1 MCGFAGEFTRAGQ
14 TARTDLAQQ
23 MAHRLRHRGPDQ
35 TGLYHAPDGRCAIA
49 FQRLCVI
56 DPDHSRQPMSD
67 PAGRATLTFNGEI
80 YNFRQLREQLRDQWT
95 FRTDGDTEVILAGY
109 LHEGPAFLERLHG
122 MFAIAIHDARNSQ
135 LLLARDRFGQKP
147 LYYTTSKSG
156 IHFASEA
163 KAFDAL
169 PENHINAGRY
179 ISYYITMGYTR
190 TGRCARANV
199 NKVPPGTYL
208 LCDPAPQAPK
218 PYWQLERIDTPTHP
232 ADAQTAVRDALRQAV
247 EERLVA
253 DVPLGALLS
262 GGIDS
267 AVTVALMREILGP
280 DAPIKTFTAGFGGEA
295 ADLYDE
301 RPLARRI
308 AEHLRTDHTEL
319 LVKPDP
325 EAMLDWVVDHYDEP
339 FADSSA
345 IPTHL
350 VCAAAR
356 QHVTVAL
363 TGDGGDE
370 AFAGYDRYRAM
381 DLAQRMRPS
390 MYFLTQAAGW
400 VARWFAPAEQ
410 RSRLRRLA
418 RFAEGL
424 GQPPAVQYFMYR
436 RLFSPEELLVLF
448 TDDFLAEHEIDVY
461 GPLDEFCNLHGRF
474 EQPSEV
480 TNAQLH
486 DIHHYLP
493 GDLLTKADIASMA
506 HSLELR
512 SPFLDHRV
520 MQLGVSLPTE
530 LKIRGKR
537 GKAILCDAFADAL
550 PAEVFS
556 QPKRGFGVPLAH
568 WLRFDLRDQMAD
580 VLTDK
585 RFRERGIFRPEAIAG
600 LVNDHVGGVDDHSH
614 RIWALMVLARWLD
627 KHA

>member
-1 MCGFAGEFTRAGQ
+1 MG
-14 TARTDLAQQ
+14 
-23 MAHRLRHRGPDQ
+23 
-35 TGLYHAPDGRCAIA
+35 

-56 DPDHSRQPMSD
+56 DPAGSHQPMTD
-67 PAGRATLTFNGEI
+67 PASLATLAFNGEI
-80 YNFRQLREQLRDQWT
+80 YNYRRLRQQLQDGYT

-109 LHEGPAFLERLHG
+109 LAEGPAFLSKLHG
-122 MFAIAIHDARNSQ
+122 MFAIALYDARTGQ

-147 LYYTTSKSG
+147 LYYTADDNKVL
-156 IHFASEA
+156 FASEA
-163 KAFDAL
+163 KAFRQRDDQRISL
-169 PENHINAGRY
+169 GEYIPHYLTAGY
-179 ISYYITMGYTR
+179 VDQDH
-190 TGRCARANV
+190 CAMNGVR
-199 NKVPPGTYL
+199 KVSPGSYL
-208 LCDPAPQAPK
+208 LCDPTPAPPQN
-218 PYWQLERIDTPTHP
+218 YWQLTLGEVPPQP
-232 ADAQTAVRDALRQAV
+232 ADAQKAVRNALRQAV
-247 EERLVA
+247 EERLIA

-267 AVTVALMREILGP
+267 AVTVALMRDILGP
-280 DAPIKTFTAGFGGEA
+280 DAPLQTFTAGFAEE
-295 ADLYDE
+295 LYDE

-319 LVKPDP
+319 LIEPDP
-325 EAMLDWVVDHYDEP
+325 EAMLDWVVEHYDEP

-350 VCAAAR
+350 VCQAAR

-381 DLAQRMRPS
+381 QLGQTMRPS
-390 MYFLTQAAGW
+390 VYFLTRVAGW
-400 VARWFAPAEQ
+400 IARWFAGTEQ

-424 GQPPAVQYFMYR
+424 GQPPAVAYFVYR
-436 RLFSPEELLVLF
+436 RLFSPEDLLILF

-461 GPLDEFCNLHGRF
+461 EPLDEFCNLHGRF

-537 GKAILCDAFADAL
+537 GKAILRDAFADAL
-550 PAEVFS
+550 PAEVFN

-585 RFRERGIFRPEAIAG
+585 RFRERGIFREAAIVG

-614 RIWALMVLARWLD
+614 RLWALMVLARWLD